1 MQRNFLQ
8 VAKFLKEKFP
18 EVEVTGD
25 VYPMSPICVL
35 ALQILSM
42 MQLLAIAWIIFGG
55 PTLLRT
61 MKLVR
66 GNQPL
71 PAWYN
76 TIQEN
81 GVPIAIFLFL
91 LAPNIVQNIGNTK
104 GAFEVYLNDTIVFSK
119 LKTGTLPSMDDL
131 INPLIHAGVKMIQ
144 NSE

>member
-1 MQRNFLQ
+1 M
-8 VAKFLKEKFP
+8 AKFLEEKFP
-18 EVEVTGD
+18 DVKVTGD
-25 VYPMSPICVL
+25 VYPMSPIFIF

-42 MQLLAIAWIIFGG
+42 VQLLAIGWMIFGG

-71 PAWYN
+71 PPWYN
-76 TIQEN
+76 IVQEN

-91 LAPNIVQNIGNTK
+91 LAPNIIQNIGNTK

-119 LKTGTLPSMDDL
+119 LKSGALPTVDDL

-144 NSE
+144 KSD